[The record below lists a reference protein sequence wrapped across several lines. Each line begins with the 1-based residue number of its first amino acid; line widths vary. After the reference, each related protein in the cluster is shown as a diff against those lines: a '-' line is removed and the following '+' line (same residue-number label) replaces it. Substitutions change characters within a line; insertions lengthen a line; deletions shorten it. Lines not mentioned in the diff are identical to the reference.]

1 MMWGYRCGFGPGT
14 FAPNAWPWILGSN
27 ILGLLIFA
35 GVIYFIIKL
44 IAREKSA
51 SRINSSKALEIL
63 RQRFALGEI
72 SEEEYNHK
80 KKILSS

>member
-1 MMWGYRCGFGPGT
+1 MWGYGCGFGLGT
-14 FAPNAWPWILGSN
+14 FASNAWPWVLGSN

-35 GVIYFIIKL
+35 GVIYFIVKL
-44 IAREKSA
+44 IAREKSV
-51 SRINSSKALEIL
+51 SRISSSKALEIL

-72 SEEEYNHK
+72 SEDEYIHK